1 MGEFPEEPTS
11 GLYDSAAIVVDATEH
26 VPQARKRIARIGAV
40 AGLLPSAIE
49 RLSVAVSEV
58 LTNAMTHGGGHA
70 RITTSAYA
78 ARFIVTVVDDGP
90 GGAVAPGTLPAAAG
104 QAGGRGLWLASHL
117 CDDITIHSSPAGTT
131 VRLIMALPGG
141 SGDRRSQPGRT
152 SRSARPA
159 PAG

>member
-1 MGEFPEEPTS
+1 VSEFPEEPAS
-11 GLYDSAAIVVDATEH
+11 GLYDSVAIVVDATEQ
-26 VPQARKRIARIGAV
+26 VPLARRRIARRGAV
-40 AGLLPSAIE
+40 AGLLPSALD

-70 RITTSAYA
+70 RVTTAAYA
-78 ARFIVTVVDDGP
+78 ARFVVTVIDQGP
-90 GGAVAPGTLPAAAG
+90 GGAVAPRALPAAG

-117 CDDITIHSSPAGTT
+117 CDGITIDSSPAGTT
-131 VRLIMALPGG
+131 VRLFMALPGG

-152 SRSARPA
+152 PRSTRPA